1 MEFVMGIGMWVIGV
15 VIGVSINSIRN
26 RKHKSDGIL
35 LINKQD
41 PDFATCGIK
50 FNKDVAAISKQSSI
64 NLKVIVEDSRK

>member
-1 MEFVMGIGMWVIGV
+1 MEIVIGIGMWVIGV
-15 VIGVSINSIRN
+15 VIGVSVNSIRN

-50 FNKDVAAISKQSSI
+50 FNKDVTAISKQSSI
-64 NLKVIVEDSRK
+64 LLEVVIEDSRK